1 MVGVLSPI
9 GELLTTLP
17 FGPSYPGMR
26 AAPTFEVL
34 LRGYLLPHRRVAWLV
49 MEERL
54 RQAADFARLIESN
67 SGIALTTVGA
77 SLSRFADRLAARA

>member
-1 MVGVLSPI
+1 
-9 GELLTTLP
+9 
-17 FGPSYPGMR
+17 MR

-54 RQAADFARLIESN
+54 RQAADFARLIEST
-67 SGIALTTVGA
+67 SDIALTQVGA
-77 SLSRFADRLAARA
+77 ALRKLADRLAAGRASPARS